1 MLAQVVSAILDNR
14 PRRAE
19 MGRYSQSLGQPEAAE
34 RIVDACR
41 ELVGHA

>member
-1 MLAQVVSAILDNR
+1 VVSAILVDR

-19 MGRYSQSLGQPEAAE
+19 MGRRSQSLGQPQAAE
-34 RIVDACR
+34 RIVEACR